1 MYFDDNLT
9 HGDLSTPLKDNH
21 SSEDQA
27 VPLATPIIDEAQEGQ
42 RTVRKRLLA
51 SNSKRQKR
59 SPGKE
64 DRSVFLTF
72 SIR

>member
-1 MYFDDNLT
+1 MYFDESLA
-9 HGDLSTPLKDNH
+9 HGELSTPLKDNH
-21 SSEDQA
+21 LSEDQA
-27 VPLATPIIDEAQEGQ
+27 VPLAPNTEEAQEGQ